1 MTKPTVDL
9 SLGTWTT
16 PEVPIT
22 VEYSLSLMEEIRAA
36 ACEGLQQLLHGGLE
50 ISGILFGTHSDN
62 LVRVL
67 HWRPIA
73 CEHAEGPTIRLSTR
87 DRIALTRQL
96 EVCKSDPDLAGM
108 QPVGWF
114 LSHCRSDIFLTA
126 SDLEIFNGF
135 FSEPW
140 QVTIV
145 VRPTRLGPARAGIFV
160 RESGGN
166 LKSDASYL
174 DFNID
179 PVHRPGPAVERRAVP
194 RRNLPI
200 APAVRPEPRHSAR
213 PETVPAKPVAT
224 PQFLPVPRSAAARMH
239 WLWAIPGTLT
249 LLIIA
254 AVAYQRYGPVTYP
267 PFSFRAYN
275 AQDKIQVEWD
285 PASPAI
291 LAARQATISITTG
304 GDSKSYSLNAPQLRD
319 GKAAYPWASSDT
331 DIRMI
336 LYPARSSAIQA
347 FARLVA
353 PAQTPALSEVD
364 RLKAEVERLKQ
375 ELSNER
381 RKRKKPPITV
391 GPSS

>member
-67 HWRPIA
+67 QWRPIA

-145 VRPTRLGPARAGIFV
+145 VRPTRLGPARAGIFA
-160 RESGGN
+160 REAGGN
-166 LKSDASYL
+166 LKSDASYR

-179 PVHRPGPAVERRAVP
+179 PIHRPGPAVERRAVP

-200 APAVRPEPRHSAR
+200 APAVRPEPRQSTR
-213 PETVPAKPVAT
+213 PEPVPPKPVET
-224 PQFLPVPRSAAARMH
+224 HQYLPVPRSAAARMH

-275 AQDKIQVEWD
+275 ARDKIQVEWD

-304 GDSKSYSLNAPQLRD
+304 GYSKSYSLNASQLRD

-353 PAQTPALSEVD
+353 PAQTPVFSEVD
-364 RLKAEVERLKQ
+364 RLKLEIERLKQ
-375 ELSNER
+375 ELNQQR
-381 RKRKKPPITV
+381 GKKKKPPITV
-391 GPSS
+391 EP

>member
-200 APAVRPEPRHSAR
+200 APAVRPEPRHSTR
-213 PETVPAKPVAT
+213 PEMVPAKPVET
-224 PQFLPVPRSAAARMH
+224 PQFLPVQRSAAAR
-239 WLWAIPGTLT
+239 
-249 LLIIA
+249 
-254 AVAYQRYGPVTYP
+254 
-267 PFSFRAYN
+267 
-275 AQDKIQVEWD
+275 
-285 PASPAI
+285 
-291 LAARQATISITTG
+291 
-304 GDSKSYSLNAPQLRD
+304 
-319 GKAAYPWASSDT
+319 
-331 DIRMI
+331 
-336 LYPARSSAIQA
+336 
-347 FARLVA
+347 
-353 PAQTPALSEVD
+353 
-364 RLKAEVERLKQ
+364 
-375 ELSNER
+375 
-381 RKRKKPPITV
+381 
-391 GPSS
+391 